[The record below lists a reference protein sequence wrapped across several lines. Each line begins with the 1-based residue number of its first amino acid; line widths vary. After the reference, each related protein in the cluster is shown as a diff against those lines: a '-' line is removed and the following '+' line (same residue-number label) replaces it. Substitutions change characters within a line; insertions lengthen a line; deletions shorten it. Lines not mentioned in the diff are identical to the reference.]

1 MFFCFGDLTA
11 KDIYKL
17 KQDADRTLQSQRFN
31 FGPAMWC
38 ANSDLRLRKEIPV
51 PLEHLPPKRKFP
63 WEEQRSPH
71 PALL

>member
-1 MFFCFGDLTA
+1 MFFCFVDLTA

-17 KQDADRTLQSQRFN
+17 KQDLTARCRTNEILAH
-31 FGPAMWC
+31 PC
-38 ANSDLRLRKEIPV
+38 DVPILISDSGRKSV